1 MFYKLLSKP
10 LNLSCIGE
18 AFQHVLS
25 HRSQEDGLEA
35 GACPEC
41 QESTPDNVSGV
52 RRTERFQKIN
62 RSSDQ
67 EAIERMF
74 AVTLV
79 IYNKVIRTGYIVKM
93 NKAIYIVI

>member
-10 LNLSCIGE
+10 LNLSCIGG

-35 GACPEC
+35 GACP
-41 QESTPDNVSGV
+41 STPDNVSGV

-79 IYNKVIRTGYIVKM
+79 I
-93 NKAIYIVI
+93 